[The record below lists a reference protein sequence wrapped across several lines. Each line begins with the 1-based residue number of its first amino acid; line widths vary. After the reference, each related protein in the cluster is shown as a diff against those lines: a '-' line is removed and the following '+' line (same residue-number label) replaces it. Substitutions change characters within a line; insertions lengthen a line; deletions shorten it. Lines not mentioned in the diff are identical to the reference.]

1 MSGIKPV
8 QQDLFVLDSPLY
20 GKVHGERSIM
30 EFPFFGLSKKA
41 KKQRIVYNSG
51 NISVEVR
58 PSDSGLATIYDKEVL
73 LYIASL
79 MAAKMDRGETVD
91 QEFTFTAHDFFRV
104 TGTSASARSYARL
117 NEALTRLQG
126 TQVMT
131 NIKAGG
137 AGVRGWFSWLEKAA
151 GDYVEGPNGEE
162 RLKAIR
168 VRLCDWLYRAILKER
183 RILAY
188 HLQYFKLGPIE
199 RRLYEVARSH
209 CEATGTCTIDLDELR
224 VKVGCTDSLAKF
236 KFTVKGVIEGDV
248 LPEYRVAFEEL
259 VEARQ
264 ADAQVDAAP
273 RRRRSATRTVV
284 IFTAKHQNDRRVI
297 GETLDHSIAA
307 A

>member
-1 MSGIKPV
+1 MGAVKPL
-8 QQDLFVLDSPLY
+8 QQDLFLLDSPLY
-20 GKVHGERSIM
+20 GKVQGERSVM

-41 KKQRIVYNSG
+41 KKQRIVFNSG
-51 NISVEVR
+51 NVSVEVR

-73 LYIASL
+73 LYLAGL
-79 MAAKMDRGETVD
+79 MAAKMDRGEDVD

-104 TGTSASARSYARL
+104 TGTSASARSYQRL

-137 AGVRGWFSWLEKAA
+137 TGVRGWFSWLEKAA
-151 GDYVEGPNGEE
+151 GDYVAGPNGEE

-168 VRLCDWLYRAILKER
+168 VRLCDWLYRAILKES

-188 HLQYFKLGPIE
+188 HFDYFKLGPIE

-209 CEATGTCTIDLDELR
+209 CEATGHYMVDLDELR

-236 KFTVKGVIEGDV
+236 KFALKAVVEGDG
-248 LPEYRVAFEEL
+248 LPEYKVRFEDKIPDP
-259 VEARQ
+259 EAEKP
-264 ADAQVDAAP
+264 VG
-273 RRRRSATRTVV
+273 RRSQRTVV
-284 IFTAKHQNDRRVI
+284 LFSARTAPKGLIEAQ
-297 GETLDHSIAA
+297 AA
-307 A
+307 

>member
-1 MSGIKPV
+1 MGALKPI
-8 QQDLFVLDSPLY
+8 QQDLFLLDSPLY
-20 GKVHGERSIM
+20 GKVQGERSVM

-41 KKQRIVYNSG
+41 KKQRLVFNSA
-51 NISVEVR
+51 NVSVEVR

-73 LYIASL
+73 LYIAGL
-79 MAAKMDRGETVD
+79 MAAKMDKGETVD

-131 NIKAGG
+131 NIKSGG
-137 AGVRGWFSWLEKAA
+137 MGVRGWFSWLEKAA

-168 VRLCDWLYRAILKER
+168 VRLCDWLFRAILKER

-188 HLQYFKLGPIE
+188 HFDYFKLGPIE

-209 CEATGTCTIDLDELR
+209 CEATGHYMVDLDELR

-236 KFTVKGVIEGDV
+236 KFALKAVIEADA
-248 LPEYRVAFEEL
+248 LPEYRVRFDE
-259 VEARQ
+259 V
-264 ADAQVDAAP
+264 VDDDQERDAP
-273 RRRRSATRTVV
+273 RRRRATRTVV
-284 IFTAKHQNDRRVI
+284 LFSARTAGPWMLEEAAEEQV
-297 GETLDHSIAA
+297 AA
-307 A
+307 AA

>member
-1 MSGIKPV
+1 MGALKPV
-8 QQDLFVLDSPLY
+8 QQDLFLLDSPLY
-20 GKVHGERSIM
+20 GKVQGERSIM

-41 KKQRIVYNSG
+41 KKQRIVFNSG
-51 NISVEVR
+51 NVSVEVR

-73 LYIASL
+73 LYIAGL
-79 MAAKMDRGETVD
+79 MAAKMDKGEPVD

-104 TGTSASARSYARL
+104 TGTSASARSYQRL

-137 AGVRGWFSWLEKAA
+137 TGVRGWFSWLEKAA

-168 VRLCDWLYRAILKER
+168 VRLCDWLFRAILKER

-188 HLQYFKLGPIE
+188 HFDYFKLGPIE

-209 CEATGTCTIDLDELR
+209 CDATGHYMVDLDELR
-224 VKVGCTDSLAKF
+224 IKVGCTDSLAKF
-236 KFTVKGVIEGDV
+236 KFALKAVIEADA
-248 LPEYRVAFEEL
+248 LPEYRVRFDEVIEGDEDETAKK
-259 VEARQ
+259 RKK
-264 ADAQVDAAP
+264 
-273 RRRRSATRTVV
+273 TRTVV
-284 IFTAKHQNDRRVI
+284 LFSARANGERRAI
-297 GETLDHSIAA
+297 GLAA
-307 A
+307 